1 MKKRRSGKGPV
12 RRKNT
17 SWDPLAAWYDGW
29 VGEDGSHHHQKL
41 AIPAAMDLLELQPGE
56 RVIDVGAGQG
66 VLSPYIAQTGA
77 EYFGVDASP
86 RLIETAKKRHAGSG
100 TFLVGDSRALAALRE
115 LAPGSFDAAVY
126 LLSLQDMDALD
137 EVLES
142 AEWALKKMGRLVAVL
157 THPCFRIPRQ
167 SGWGWDEGRKL
178 QFRRVDRYL
187 TPLPIPLK
195 PYPGQKGVSRSF
207 HRPLQDYVNG
217 LGRHGFAVTRMMEIP
232 TYKKSSGERAK
243 AENRANEEIPLFM
256 AIKALKIGSG

>member
-1 MKKRRSGKGPV
+1 MKDKKSGKGSV

-41 AIPAAMDLLELQPGE
+41 AIPAALELLDLHPGE
-56 RVIDVGAGQG
+56 RVLDVGAGQG
-66 VLSPYIAQTGA
+66 VLAPYVTDAGA

-86 RLIETAKKRHAGSG
+86 KLIETAKKRHGKSG
-100 TFLVGDSRALAALRE
+100 TFLVGDSRALAGLTD
-115 LAPGSFDAAVY
+115 LAPDSFDAAVF
-126 LLSLQDMDALD
+126 LLSLQDMDVLD
-137 EVLES
+137 EVFES
-142 AEWALKKMGRLVAVL
+142 AAWAVRRGGRLAAVL

-178 QFRRVDRYL
+178 QYRRVDRYL
-187 TPLPIPLK
+187 TPLPVPLK

-207 HRPLQDYVNG
+207 HRPLQEYING

-232 TYKKSSGERAK
+232 TYKKSSGPKAK
-243 AENRANEEIPLFM
+243 AENRAHEEIPLFM
-256 AIKALKIGSG
+256 ALQAIKIR